1 MFLSRPPPA
10 VCLASLMRAG
20 GESLTGTRFSPLP
33 ADEEAPVDYAEL
45 LKIVGPRSFTRAA
58 LARLAV
64 QVLKENQQ
72 GSSASGHFSVKAAG

>member
-1 MFLSRPPPA
+1 MGYSK
-10 VCLASLMRAG
+10 
-20 GESLTGTRFSPLP
+20 
-33 ADEEAPVDYAEL
+33 L
-45 LKIVGPRSFTRAA
+45 LKITGPRSFTMVM